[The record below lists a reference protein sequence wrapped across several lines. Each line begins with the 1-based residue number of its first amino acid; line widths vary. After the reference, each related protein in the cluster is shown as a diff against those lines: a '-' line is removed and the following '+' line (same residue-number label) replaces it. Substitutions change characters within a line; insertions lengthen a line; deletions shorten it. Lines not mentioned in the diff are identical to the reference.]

1 MPYNQ
6 HVKRA
11 PSATQHIRNF
21 FYKTYISPKLCFFTN
36 FGGIYFTMSKLVGRR
51 YEINILQESLHNSSS
66 ELIAIYGRRRVGK
79 TFLVREFF
87 KKHLVFEI
95 SGLYNGNMNDQI
107 KNFSNEIHK
116 KDRSLKSHIPE
127 DWLASFALLETY
139 LNKLKKPGKKVIFID
154 EFPWVATARSKF
166 LMAFESF
173 WNRYCTK
180 RKDLIVVICGSA
192 ASYMIQKIIRNK
204 GGLHNRITRQIRLL
218 PFNLGETQQFL
229 KSRGIDYTSYDI
241 AQIYMAMGGVPH
253 YLEKLR
259 KGASVAQNID
269 QLCFEKDG
277 TLRNEFNQLYTSLFD
292 DSEKHLTIIK
302 TLASSNKGITRLEL
316 AARSNIPS
324 GGDLSLKLEEL
335 IESGFVSEYPYFGNK
350 KQLTLYRLSDEY
362 SKFYLKFIQNNQ
374 NSGAGTWQKLY
385 KSSAYT
391 SWAGFSFETLCLK
404 HILQIKKALRIDAIF
419 STNSSWFNNTAQID
433 LLINRDDNIMNLC
446 EIKFYNTDFTI
457 DKKYYLS
464 LKNKIAALQLAT
476 RTRKNIFITMITTY
490 GLYENKYSRELVQNN
505 ISLEKLFIE

>member
-1 MPYNQ
+1 
-6 HVKRA
+6 
-11 PSATQHIRNF
+11 
-21 FYKTYISPKLCFFTN
+21 
-36 FGGIYFTMSKLVGRR
+36 MSKFIGRK
-51 YEINILQESLHNSSS
+51 YELNILQESLHNNRS

-87 KKHLVFEI
+87 RKHLAFEI

-107 KNFSNEIHK
+107 RNFTHEIHK
-116 KDRSLKSHIPE
+116 KDRALKSETPA
-127 DWLASFALLETY
+127 DWLASFSLLETY

-154 EFPWVATARSKF
+154 EFPWMATARSNF
-166 LMAFESF
+166 LMAFENF
-173 WNRYCTK
+173 WNHYCTK

-192 ASYMIQKIIRNK
+192 ASYMIQKIIKNK

-229 KSRGIDYTSYDI
+229 KSRGIDYTLYDI
-241 AQIYMAMGGVPH
+241 TQVYMAMGGVPH

-277 TLRNEFNQLYTSLFD
+277 TLKNEFNQLYASLFD

-302 TLASSNKGITRLEL
+302 TLANSNKGITRLEL
-316 AARSNIPS
+316 ARQSGIAS

-335 IESGFVSEYPYFGNK
+335 IESGFISEYPYYGNK

-362 SKFYLKFIQNNQ
+362 SKFYLKFIQNNR
-374 NSGAGTWQKLY
+374 NSGSGTWQKLY
-385 KSSAYT
+385 KSSSYV

-404 HILQIKKALRIDAIF
+404 HITQIKRALRIDAIF
-419 STNSSWFNNTAQID
+419 STNSSWFNDLAQID
-433 LLINRDDNIMNLC
+433 LLINRDDNIMNQC
-446 EIKFYNTDFTI
+446 EIKFYNAPFTI
-457 DKKYYLS
+457 DKQYYLN
-464 LKNKIAALQLAT
+464 LKNKTAALQQAT
-476 RTRKNIFITMITTY
+476 QTRKNIFITMITTF
-490 GLYENKYSRELVQNN
+490 GLNENKYSHELVQNS
-505 ISLEKLFIE
+505 ISLEDLFTY